1 MRDFDLNHSIR
12 HMFLTL
18 GGFVVVILL
27 FESDGLENWANRL
40 EPGALRTVA
49 QPAASALNRTLQPLG
64 FAGAR
69 DQVLDEAARMGWSDD
84 AVRVAR
90 MTDSTTERAAALQPQ
105 TSHASSEPGSAVPQ
119 PKSKPV
125 PTAAALAPIVG
136 SIPHNVSL
144 TPLAPIEQ
152 GRPRMV
158 VLTGDSMMAVGLGAG
173 LMRKANEDRNLRIV
187 RAFKSGTGLA
197 RPDVFNWIDQYP
209 AMLGSEKP
217 DVVIVAIGANDG
229 QSFVVDGKVVSF
241 GTEEW
246 RKVYQSRV
254 ADFLATVENTGAT
267 VLWVGLP
274 PMRSEPF
281 NQRISIVNRIAYTV
295 VSEDPKA
302 AWWST
307 ASFVGDATGSFREFA
322 ELPNGR
328 LVRLRAPDGVHFT
341 EEGASTM
348 TGALMKWL
356 DPSAESAHGVRELPP
371 AKPAASLSE
380 TEPLPWR
387 ETIAV
392 ADPEP
397 SRHY

>member
-1 MRDFDLNHSIR
+1 
-12 HMFLTL
+12 MFLTL

-27 FESDGLENWANRL
+27 VESDGLENWANRL
-40 EPGALRTVA
+40 EPGPLRTVA
-49 QPAASALNRTLQPLG
+49 QPAASALNRTLQPIG
-64 FAGAR
+64 VADAR

-90 MTDSTTERAAALQPQ
+90 MAPSPADRAAATQPQ
-105 TSHASSEPGSAVPQ
+105 TSRASSAPGSAVPP
-119 PKSKPV
+119 PKSKSIL
-125 PTAAALAPIVG
+125 TAAALAPIVG
-136 SIPHNVSL
+136 SVPHKVSL
-144 TPLAPIEQ
+144 TPLAPIEL
-152 GRPRMV
+152 GRPRNV

-173 LMRKANEDRNLRIV
+173 LMRKANDDKNLRIV

-229 QSFVVDGKVVSF
+229 QSFVVDGKVVLF
-241 GTEEW
+241 GSEEW

-254 ADFLATVENTGAT
+254 ADFLATVESTGAR

-322 ELPNGR
+322 ELPGGR
-328 LVRLRAPDGVHFT
+328 LVRLRAPDGIHFT

-348 TGALMKWL
+348 TGALIKWL
-356 DPSAESAHGVRELPP
+356 DPLSESAQRVSGLPP
-371 AKPAASLSE
+371 AKPAAALSE
-380 TEPLPWR
+380 TEPLPWQ

-392 ADPEP
+392 AHPEP
-397 SRHY
+397 SVHY